1 METFGKT
8 QKDRGVITVSPY
20 SRLVSLPVH
29 SENIFHFPEGL
40 PAFENVKEFVF
51 LCKPDTRPFFF
62 MHALN
67 PPDLAFVCVDPFLIC
82 PDYQP
87 RISEADAKFLHI
99 ERPEDALIMTIVTV
113 TKDMH
118 DITTNLQGPV
128 AVNIQACLGKQII
141 CDGQSYPVR
150 YRIWDALNKLNIE
163 EQERSG
169 TEEGV
174 HPAAAEMAQ
183 ARSR

>member
-1 METFGKT
+1 MDPSGKT
-8 QKDRGVITVSPY
+8 KTNGSMTIHPY

-87 RISEADAKFLHI
+87 RISESDAKFLHL
-99 ERPEDALIMTIVTV
+99 ERPEDTLLISIVTV

-118 DITTNLQGPV
+118 NITANLQGPV
-128 AVNIQACLGKQII
+128 VVNIQACLGKQII
-141 CDGQSYPVR
+141 CEGQNYPVR
-150 YRIWDALNKLNIE
+150 YRIWDSLNKLNMAE
-163 EQERSG
+163 EASPAGEPVRE
-169 TEEGV
+169 T
-174 HPAAAEMAQ
+174 AAAGAKQ
-183 ARSR
+183 D